1 VLPLLVLLPGF
12 FACGPSEADQTV
24 LAKTL
29 SFDRFPDADL
39 ALTNAITLATAAIP
53 EEAACSTAFTQDA
66 EGEAADLAAWKGEGS
81 GRARHA
87 PTTRWLPLQ
96 AGLVTVA
103 RTPGRAAAQGSA
115 SHRWR
120 QARQA
125 AFLDDPQLAD
135 LSFEEKLE
143 RARTFAETDLDPE
156 LVLVLVDATRLDAW
170 LYDPTVRQVV
180 CGGSVLSLEPDPRLQ
195 AWIEPSGHAQPDHAS
210 LSALVALAVPALHTM
225 PKPTLTNVPARPGEA
240 TASTGA
246 AAAAPPTEAAP

>member
-1 VLPLLVLLPGF
+1 MLPLLALLPGF
-12 FACGPSEADQTV
+12 LGCGPSQADESLLT
-24 LAKTL
+24 KTL

-39 ALTNAITLATAAIP
+39 AITNAITLATAATP
-53 EEAACSTAFTQDA
+53 EEATCTTVFTQDA
-66 EGEAADLAAWKGEGS
+66 EAETADLSAWKDDGGS
-81 GRARHA
+81 RARHA
-87 PTTRWLPLQ
+87 PSTRWLPLQ

-125 AFLDDPQLAD
+125 SFLDDPLLAG

-180 CGGSVLSLEPDPRLQ
+180 CGGSVLTPEPDPLLQ
-195 AWIEPSGHAQPDHAS
+195 RWIEPAARAQPDHAS
-210 LSALVALAVPALHTM
+210 VAALVALAVPALHTM
-225 PKPTLTNVPARPGEA
+225 PKPTLTNVPARPG
-240 TASTGA
+240 ASTDSSSGA
-246 AAAAPPTEAAP
+246 AAPAATP